1 MIRAAAH
8 AQNLLCAT
16 VYKILEQFRTC
27 IKFPT
32 LTGVRTD
39 CTSWQT
45 KKKGDELQ

>member
-1 MIRAAAH
+1 MIGAAAH

-32 LTGVRTD
+32 QGYVQIVLHGK
-39 CTSWQT
+39 Q